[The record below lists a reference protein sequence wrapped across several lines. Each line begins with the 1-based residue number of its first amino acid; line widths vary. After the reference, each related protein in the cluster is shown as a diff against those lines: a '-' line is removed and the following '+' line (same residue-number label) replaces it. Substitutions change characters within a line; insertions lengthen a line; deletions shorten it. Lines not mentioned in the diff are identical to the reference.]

1 MSDLEREV
9 DEIANE
15 IDDDDR
21 QLTKARKKKQRPI
34 EEQIK
39 EVVEKPISRDKKPR
53 SEAQQKAFEKA
64 RAMRTQRLEEKKL
77 AREEEKRK
85 KEEED
90 KIVKK
95 VKQRKAEP
103 KVEYQQSDDNTTSES
118 ESEEEYVPPPKSK
131 KKKKVVMVEKPK
143 KKKKKSVKVYLSS
156 SSDESESESEEEY
169 VPPKKSSKSRIKRN
183 VDTIVNQDTPSSD
196 AKVDYR
202 NYFL

>member
-15 IDDDDR
+15 IDDEDR

-77 AREEEKRK
+77 AREQEKRK

-90 KIVKK
+90 KI
-95 VKQRKAEP
+95 
-103 KVEYQQSDDNTTSES
+103 
-118 ESEEEYVPPPKSK
+118 
-131 KKKKVVMVEKPK
+131 VMVEKPK

-156 SSDESESESEEEY
+156 SSESETESESEEEY
-169 VPPKKSSKSRIKRN
+169 VAPKKSSKSRIKRN